1 MAKRKKSSARS
12 RRPRRAPSR
21 LQAGAIPERTQP
33 EPAEEWPRQADTSPR
48 LTGGDLDAN
57 WKRAASVGEEAVG
70 GSAVTPDQD
79 VVDQLGDAL
88 GVPRAPDEEF
98 RTSDEIL
105 KGRDRYRWEQ
115 EP

>member
-1 MAKRKKSSARS
+1 MAKRKKAPA
-12 RRPRRAPSR
+12 RPRRRRRAQSVDPVHSVR
-21 LQAGAIPERTQP
+21 ADAL
-33 EPAEEWPRQADTSPR
+33 PREGDTSPR
-48 LTGGDLDAN
+48 LTGGDLDAD
-57 WKRAASVGEEAVG
+57 WKRAASVGDEAVG

-105 KGRDRYRWEQ
+105 KGRDRHRWEQ